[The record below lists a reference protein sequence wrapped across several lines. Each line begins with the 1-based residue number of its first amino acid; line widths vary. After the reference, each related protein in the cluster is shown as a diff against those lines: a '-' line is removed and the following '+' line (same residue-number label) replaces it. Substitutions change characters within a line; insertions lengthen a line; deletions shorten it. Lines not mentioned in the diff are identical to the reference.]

1 MMATTVKHR
10 GYVSALLY
18 YTLNIK
24 LHPRIEYVLK
34 YIGHLFQTH
43 VLSPVSNDALSIFV

>member
-1 MMATTVKHR
+1 MMATTIKHR
-10 GYVSALLY
+10 GYFSALLY
-18 YTLNIK
+18 TFNTK
-24 LHPRIEYVLK
+24 LHPRIEYVLR